1 MPGTIECK
9 VAGIESGRL
18 AADAVQRPLRPN
30 DRVAIKTNLD
40 FTKRQV
46 PIPFFQV
53 ATMSRPKTT
62 SRPNRRQFI
71 GKTSAA
77 SLAVAAAAGPLFVP
91 RRLLARSEK
100 TPPSER
106 VRIGAIGVGGR
117 GTLLLQQLPE
127 SAELVALCDCNEPR
141 AEQFKARSQGQ
152 WPVYQD
158 FRRILDRKDIDAVIV
173 STGEFQRVLPCIEAC
188 QSGKDVYAEKPL
200 TLYIEEGRALVN
212 AVRHYERILQVGTQ
226 QRSMEM
232 NRIACA
238 FVRGGGLG
246 KVLEVRAICYSGP
259 RPSPPEPFPKE
270 DIPPGL
276 DWNMWLN
283 QAADRPFNA
292 QWMGW
297 MQWRDFAGGEMTN
310 WGAHGVDQIQWALG
324 MDSTG
329 PVELSPLSE
338 GPNGKVSMRYANDVR
353 VNFVIEPGKGPMG
366 GAVFICEKGKLEINR
381 NKFTSNPPEVAQ
393 QLLKQLNIEEE
404 ERKWSDDLAL
414 WQAKWHM
421 QNWIDCIRSRELPA
435 ADVEIGHRSITVC
448 HLVNITRAVGRTLR
462 WDPSAESF
470 LDDQPANQL
479 LTRPRR
485 SGFELPKIG

>member
-1 MPGTIECK
+1 M
-9 VAGIESGRL
+9 R
-18 AADAVQRPLRPN
+18 Q
-30 DRVAIKTNLD
+30 
-40 FTKRQV
+40 TKDNRR
-46 PIPFFQV
+46 ID
-53 ATMSRPKTT
+53 
-62 SRPNRRQFI
+62 RRQFI
-71 GKTSAA
+71 GTASAA
-77 SLAVAAAAGPLFVP
+77 SLAVGATSAPLFVP
-91 RRLLARSEK
+91 RRLLAGPGK

-106 VRIGAIGVGGR
+106 VRVGAIGVGGR

-127 SAELVALCDCNEPR
+127 SAELVALCDCNESR
-141 AEQFKARSQGQ
+141 AEQFKAKADGQ

-188 QSGKDVYAEKPL
+188 QAGKDVYAEKPL
-200 TLYIEEGRALVN
+200 TLYIHEGRALVN
-212 AVRHYERILQVGTQ
+212 AVRHYGRILQVGTQ

-232 NRIACA
+232 NRVACE
-238 FVRGGGLG
+238 FVRNGGLG
-246 KVLEVRAICYSGP
+246 KVVEVRAICYPGAA
-259 RPSPPEPFPKE
+259 PSPQEPFPVE
-270 DIPPGL
+270 EVPAGL

-292 QWMGW
+292 KWMGW

-329 PVELSPLSE
+329 PIEVSPLSD
-338 GPNGKVSMRYANDVR
+338 GLNGKIRMKYANGIQ

-366 GAVFICEKGKLEINR
+366 GAIFICEKGKLEINR
-381 NKFTSNPPEVAQ
+381 NKFTSNPPEIAQ

-414 WQAKWHM
+414 WQAKWHL
-421 QNWIDCIRSRELPA
+421 QNWIDCIRSRELPV
-435 ADVEIGHRSITVC
+435 ADVEIGHRSISVC
-448 HLVNITRAVGRTLR
+448 HLANITRAVGRTLR
-462 WDPSAESF
+462 WDPNAESF
-470 LDDQPANQL
+470 PDDQPATQY
-479 LTRPRR
+479 LTRQRR